1 MNLRNPTYVCLDIPE
16 PVKSKVREI
25 REAFCD
31 RLVSFPIEI
40 TIAGSSGL
48 GAISGDADW
57 ASVEAKLIA
66 VCGQT
71 GPITA
76 RFGGVVR
83 FPGTDTFVLSL
94 HDPQPFV
101 AVHDRLR
108 HSGVP
113 FEPSIYP
120 FFPHCSLRMSGALAP
135 EAVNRLFALRLEGE
149 FEIELMALQARDDAG
164 RVGRVW
170 QHRLT
175 GRSA

>member
-1 MNLRNPTYVCLDIPE
+1 MNLHNPTYVCLDIPE
-16 PVKSKVREI
+16 PIKSRIRAI
-25 REAFCD
+25 REQFCD
-31 RLVSFPIEI
+31 RLTGFPIEI
-40 TIAGSSGL
+40 TIAGSSGI
-48 GAISGDADW
+48 GAISGHAEW
-57 ASVEAKLIA
+57 ATVEAKLIA

-94 HDPQPFV
+94 GDPQPFV
-101 AVHDRLR
+101 ALHDRLR
-108 HSGVP
+108 HSGIP

-120 FFPHCSLRMSGALAP
+120 FFPHCSLRMSGALSAD
-135 EAVNRLFALRLEGE
+135 AINRIFAIRIEDE
-149 FEIELMALQARDDAG
+149 FEIQLMALQARDEGG

-170 QHRLT
+170 EHHLS

>member
-31 RLVSFPIEI
+31 RLVGFPIEI
-40 TIAGSSGL
+40 TIAGSSGI

-57 ASVEAKLIA
+57 AVVEPKLIA

-94 HDPQPFV
+94 GDPQPFV

-108 HSGVP
+108 HSGIP

-120 FFPHCSLRMSGALAP
+120 FFPHCSLRMSGALSP
-135 EAVNRLFALRLEGE
+135 EAISRLFSVRIDVE
-149 FEIELMALQARDDAG
+149 FEIERMALQARDDAG

-170 QHRLT
+170 EHHLS